1 MKKVMM
7 FDFWNYTI
15 KGTRVFSFSNI
26 TLSGGSQLPCYKDP
40 EGNQWRGLC
49 FVKMR
54 FPVNSQ
60 HILANYVNAPSWK
73 QSLLSVMPYVPD
85 QMTAALVNI
94 FTETN

>member
-1 MKKVMM
+1 MKKLMM

-26 TLSGGSQLPCYKDP
+26 TLSAGSQLPCYKDA

-49 FVKMR
+49 FMKMR

-60 HILANYVNAPSWK
+60 QGTKNLLLNSHVSDHSWK
-73 QSLLSVMPYVPD
+73 
-85 QMTAALVNI
+85 
-94 FTETN
+94 